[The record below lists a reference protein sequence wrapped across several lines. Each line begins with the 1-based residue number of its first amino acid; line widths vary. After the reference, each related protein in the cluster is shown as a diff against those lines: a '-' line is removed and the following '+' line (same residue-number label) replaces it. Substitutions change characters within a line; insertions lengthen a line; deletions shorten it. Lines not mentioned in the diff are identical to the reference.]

1 MRTFALDTKNYPEEY
16 ILFKNHEQEIVDYCR
31 ENIHGNW
38 MLGFILW
45 GETEETAKPTIQLIY
60 EGTKSSTWTDPVV
73 EGLNFIAVEDT
84 FWGAMSKHN
93 R

>member
-1 MRTFALDTKNYPEEY
+1 
-16 ILFKNHEQEIVDYCR
+16 
-31 ENIHGNW
+31 